1 MKPSFYF
8 QRRLE
13 KIADEL
19 IFDNEDT
26 WKFLEEHNLGIPD
39 SESGVVE
46 EIWDL
51 VMDAL
56 IRGYYMGK
64 EVDKL
69 NDRLVDLSA
78 LDKKSEQKE

>member
-69 NDRLVDLSA
+69 NDRLVD
-78 LDKKSEQKE
+78 KEVVK